1 MSLLSPLPPLRRCSA
16 LSYTTAAPCRAAVL
30 RLEKTLYWLPQIV
43 DTVSEL
49 RAAGYEVHLYG
60 TLISP
65 LKNWEF
71 LNKRAQSGQSFGRLI
86 SKEQAVQA
94 LRRYHANLEL
104 VLRDPS
110 LGLSAGL
117 SSVNLYDVLSGEWKL
132 RLLVPRESSAPG
144 AHAEPK
150 GERDS
155 QGALLDTEA

>member
-1 MSLLSPLPPLRRCSA
+1 MPRGGGRCDA
-16 LSYTTAAPCRAAVL
+16 RAR

-43 DTVSEL
+43 EQVSEL

-104 VLRDPS
+104 VLRDPT
-110 LGLSAGL
+110 LGQGVGAGL

-132 RLLVPRESSAPG
+132 RLLVPKEPMPLG
-144 AHAEPK
+144 AHSESDTDSRGTFVDVEP
-150 GERDS
+150 
-155 QGALLDTEA
+155 